1 MDLGYSPKY
10 PKERPSLMSDC
21 LQDMAIF
28 VLRSSIK
35 KLNFCY
41 SLIAVSFFGC
51 WRQKAIPSR
60 VSNWESSGR
69 TSCWASNGSLEKVA
83 LVCPLM
89 VWGLFLVQCYPCNS
103 EPRPSGYVLQR
114 HPGSWCYK
122 GWVSPWLFCCKN
134 LRCICSQNCILC
146 LLLFLSSRS
155 GRVFPGLTKCA
166 KRRGFV
172 TRSLLYAKTP
182 LC

>member
-1 MDLGYSPKY
+1 
-10 PKERPSLMSDC
+10 MSDC

-103 EPRPSGYVLQR
+103 EPRPSGYVLQW

-134 LRCICSQNCILC
+134 LRMH
-146 LLLFLSSRS
+146 LFSELHTLPPS
-155 GRVFPGLTKCA
+155 F
-166 KRRGFV
+166 
-172 TRSLLYAKTP
+172 SLLQKWKGFPWLDKVCQEKGVCYKEPVVCKNPSLLAGPNCHSTECSLGSP
-182 LC
+182 